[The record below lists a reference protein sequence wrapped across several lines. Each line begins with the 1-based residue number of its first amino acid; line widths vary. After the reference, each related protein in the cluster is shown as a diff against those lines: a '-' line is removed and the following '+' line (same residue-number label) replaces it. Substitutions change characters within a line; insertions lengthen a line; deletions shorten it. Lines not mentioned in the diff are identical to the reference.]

1 MRFPVTGLVGRWRWL
16 AGAAAAATL
25 VAMTFA
31 PAANAG
37 GPDGTLCRQDTS
49 RVHIPS
55 DFTVNACFD
64 GQTLSL
70 RDRTSAV
77 LRVYSAGDV
86 QSSSRFATTPSAS
99 TLLTTLI
106 TEGDT
111 IPPDSELQLR
121 IGSGTADV
129 QIEVATKA
137 NRSYDLYALLLSYLP
152 GVSSYED
159 VAAAEESI
167 SADIANA
174 QTCEAHA
181 SWLGKIGCAAGLDAN
196 LQFATVKLL
205 AQVGID
211 VAEHAGVI
219 VEALVNTVW
228 NGWDQMG
235 QTEDLNTI
243 ATSTPTLHIAAAPA
257 SSGQSSGSGSGKTS
271 GGGGGASGPGGPTS
285 TPGGPSPV
293 PAGSG
298 RILISP
304 CLNLR
309 ADPNGTTALIGCI
322 PQNTI
327 IPIDC
332 TAQGNSVTGPYG
344 PTTLWDHTTY
354 QGVSG
359 YVSDAYVYTG
369 TSGAVAGNC

>member
-1 MRFPVTGLVGRWRWL
+1 MR
-16 AGAAAAATL
+16 AGWARSDARRAW
-25 VAMTFA
+25 MPTF
-31 PAANAG
+31 
-37 GPDGTLCRQDTS
+37 
-49 RVHIPS
+49 
-55 DFTVNACFD
+55 
-64 GQTLSL
+64 
-70 RDRTSAV
+70 
-77 LRVYSAGDV
+77 
-86 QSSSRFATTPSAS
+86 SSRPS
-99 TLLTTLI
+99 
-106 TEGDT
+106 
-111 IPPDSELQLR
+111 
-121 IGSGTADV
+121 
-129 QIEVATKA
+129 
-137 NRSYDLYALLLSYLP
+137 
-152 GVSSYED
+152 
-159 VAAAEESI
+159 
-167 SADIANA
+167 
-174 QTCEAHA
+174 
-181 SWLGKIGCAAGLDAN
+181 
-196 LQFATVKLL
+196 KLL

-211 VAEHAGVI
+211 VAGHAGVI

-257 SSGQSSGSGSGKTS
+257 SSGQSSGSGSGKS
-271 GGGGGASGPGGPTS
+271 GGGGGGASGPGGPTS

-309 ADPNGTTALIGCI
+309 ARTNGSTALVGCV

-327 IPIDC
+327 VPIDC

-354 QGVSG
+354 QGTSG

-369 TSGAVAGNC
+369 TSGAVAGSCASASYPTGRILISPCLNLRAGPNGSTALVKYIRRTPSSPSTAPRRATQSPGPTAPPPCGTTPPTKGPAATSPTHTSTPVRRGQSRAAAE